1 MKKIWP
7 WLLLLLLLI
16 IFCVWSKK
24 DSIHV
29 SSNTHNQSVTS
40 TPVVVEEHYIEYVIQ
55 QKNDTDY
62 TLNGNF
68 TNTQQQSLMADTFT
82 HANRK
87 LTIDKTATNE
97 TLKDTGIITLT
108 NKILPHFMETYK
120 NGKMVYNNQKL
131 TISGTATSYE
141 AQHQMQALL
150 NSSTIA
156 SQDNSNVA
164 MEAAPI
170 TYQIDKKPNSVH
182 AVGTFGDNTQISSI
196 KQHLAKDTSTN
207 FKIKAHSKD
216 KGSLPVVDK
225 FLPFFLEKYTT
236 GKIDYSD
243 EKLSISGN
251 VHSQDEL
258 EEAKQLLANA
268 GIPVINHTQ
277 VDPEILANA
286 KAAAEKARLEEEAK
300 KAEAEK
306 LAALEAQK
314 KAEAE
319 AAEKARLEEEAKK
332 AEAEK
337 LAALEAQKKAE
348 AEAAEKARLEEEAKK
363 AEAAKLAALE
373 AQKKA
378 EAEAAKKEELKNKIA
393 NLFKLENIEF
403 NVNKSTLTQKGQN
416 TVNKLAAILD
426 EYTSVNIEIAG
437 HTDSD
442 GSATYNQKLSQSR
455 VDTVKS
461 KLVGKGINA
470 SRLTAKGYGETKP
483 LVPNTTRANKA
494 KNRRVEI
501 NILGE

>member
-348 AEAAEKARLEEEAKK
+348 AEAA
-363 AEAAKLAALE
+363 
-373 AQKKA
+373 
-378 EAEAAKKEELKNKIA
+378 KKEELKNKIA

>member
-29 SSNTHNQSVTS
+29 SSSIHNQSVAS
-40 TPVVVEEHYIEYVIQ
+40 VPIVAEEQDIEYVIQ
-55 QKNDTDY
+55 QTNDTEY

-68 TNTQQQSLMADTFT
+68 TNTQQQSQMADLFT
-82 HANRK
+82 QANKK

-97 TLKDTGIITLT
+97 TIKDTGIIALT
-108 NKILPHFMETYK
+108 NKILPHFIKTYE
-120 NGKMVYNNQKL
+120 NGKIVYQNQKM
-131 TISGTATSYE
+131 TISGTAKSYDD
-141 AQHQMQALL
+141 QHEMQALL

-164 MEAAPI
+164 IEAAPI
-170 TYQIDKKPNSVH
+170 AYQIDKNLNSIH
-182 AVGTFGDNTQISSI
+182 AVGTFGDTTQISSI

-216 KGSLPVVDK
+216 KGSLPIVDK
-225 FLPFFLEKYTT
+225 FLPFFFFIYTT
-236 GKIDYSD
+236 GKIDYSN

-277 VDPEILANA
+277 VDPNILANT
-286 KAAAEKARLEEEAK
+286 KAAAEKLVALEAQKKAKADAGAAEKVRLEEEAK

-319 AAEKARLEEEAKK
+319 AAEKARLDAARVAAQAKLAEEAKK
-332 AEAEK
+332 AE
-337 LAALEAQKKAE
+337 
-348 AEAAEKARLEEEAKK
+348 
-363 AEAAKLAALE
+363 
-373 AQKKA
+373 
-378 EAEAAKKEELKNKIA
+378 LKNKLT

-416 TVNKLAAILD
+416 TVNKLAEILH

-442 GSATYNQKLSQSR
+442 GSAKYNQKLSQSR

-461 KLVGKGINA
+461 KLIATGINA

-483 LVPNTTRANKA
+483 LVPNTTRENKA

>member
-332 AEAEK
+332 AEA
-337 LAALEAQKKAE
+337 
-348 AEAAEKARLEEEAKK
+348 
-363 AEAAKLAALE
+363 AKLAALE